1 MKVKVTWRNNN
12 PFADLEHMAKSSEA
26 ELLDDMDYGKI
37 TEFAREATPEGF
49 HLRSIDISGK
59 VTQYDYHGNEMK

>member
-12 PFADLEHMAKSSEA
+12 PFADLEHMVKSSEA
-26 ELLDDMDYGKI
+26 ELTDDMDYGTI

-59 VTQYDYHGNEMK
+59 VTQYDHHGNEMK